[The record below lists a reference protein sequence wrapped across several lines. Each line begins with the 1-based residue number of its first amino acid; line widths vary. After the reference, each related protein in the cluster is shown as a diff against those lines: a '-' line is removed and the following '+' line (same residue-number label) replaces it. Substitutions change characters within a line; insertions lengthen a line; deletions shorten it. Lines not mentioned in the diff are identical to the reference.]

1 MAGHQCWISVVVSQ
15 TSFCGETSGGV
26 ANVGCL
32 LRLLF
37 CLLRHRAHES
47 RSKSQ
52 FFNYRNK
59 PSVHAKPVIPHTGT
73 ASFLNPSPEWIFLDP
88 TGLANS
94 CRRLKRYFSIQLRH
108 KLRSR
113 LKWELAN
120 LKWLA
125 TTLLG
130 YCSSNST
137 SISERLDWTA
147 IATRRFPL
155 AATSCSRSI
164 F

>member
-1 MAGHQCWISVVVSQ
+1 MGFLQAFLRRHFAGKPVMASQ
-15 TSFCGETSGGV
+15 
-26 ANVGCL
+26 NVGCL
-32 LRLLF
+32 LRLLI

-52 FFNYRNK
+52 FLNYTNK
-59 PSVHAKPVIPHTGT
+59 PSVHAKPVNPHTGT
-73 ASFLNPSPEWIFLDP
+73 ASFWNPSSEWIFLDP

-94 CRRLKRYFSIQLRH
+94 CRRLTETGYFSIQLRH
-108 KLRSR
+108 NFRSR

-130 YCSSNST
+130 YCSSNSS

-147 IATRRFPL
+147 IATRRFP
-155 AATSCSRSI
+155 
-164 F
+164 